1 MTLTR
6 VLFLALFCGML
17 WMTIAQVAQTRQSP
31 GQATAQSGQ
40 AAAPRIYNTVKQ
52 KLAEGKQ
59 VVCATVSSAE
69 PEAYCAIANSGFDCT
84 WIEMQH
90 STLTYDQA
98 ANLISSC
105 RGAKAI
111 PMVRVP
117 DATDGDIQK
126 ATDLGALG
134 IIVPMVDTV
143 EKAQAAV
150 KYAKYPPIGRRSQ
163 GGGQHSRIWGNDYR
177 RTANDNIMVVVMI
190 ENPDGVAIA
199 DKLAA
204 LPGVDV
210 IFAASSDLGSFSG
223 FPPTGP
229 DRKGNPQYEALI
241 TRIHDATLQ
250 AKKYLGGPLN
260 WKERHGFTFFQ
271 GPGPGAVINAGA
283 PIVLGTAPSQGS
295 RRAGAPIE

>member
-1 MTLTR
+1 MTLRR
-6 VLFLALFCGML
+6 VLSLALLC
-17 WMTIAQVAQTRQSP
+17 
-31 GQATAQSGQ
+31 
-40 AAAPRIYNTVKQ
+40 AAAYAQQAPASGPRIYNTVKQ

-59 VVCATVSSAE
+59 VVCATVSSPE
-69 PEAYCAIANSGFDCT
+69 PEAYCAIANAGFDCT

-111 PMVRVP
+111 PMIRVP

-134 IIVPMVDTV
+134 IIVPMVDTL

-150 KYAKYPPIGRRSQ
+150 KYSKYPPIGRRSQ
-163 GGGQHSRIWGNDYR
+163 GGGQHSRIWGSDYR
-177 RTANDNIMVVVMI
+177 RTANDNMMVVIMI
-190 ENPDGVAIA
+190 ENPDGVALSDKIA
-199 DKLAA
+199 AI
-204 LPGVDV
+204 PGVDV
-210 IFAASSDLGSFSG
+210 VFAASTDIGSFSG
-223 FPPTGP
+223 FAPTGP

-241 TRIHDATLQ
+241 TRIHDAVLG

-260 WKERHGFTFFQ
+260 WKDRHGFTFFQ
-271 GPGPGAVINAGA
+271 GPGVGAVINAGA
-283 PIVLGTAPSQGS
+283 PVVLGSAPAQGG

>member
-1 MTLTR
+1 MKRL
-6 VLFLALFCGML
+6 VFPILLCGIL
-17 WMTIAQVAQTRQSP
+17 GVTIAQVARTQQ
-31 GQATAQSGQ
+31 GQVAAPAQRERTAE
-40 AAAPRIYNTVKQ
+40 PRIYNTVKQ

-59 VVCATVSSAE
+59 VVCATVSAAE

-90 STLTYDQA
+90 STLTYDQTA
-98 ANLISSC
+98 HLISSC
-105 RGAKAI
+105 KGAKAI

-163 GGGQHSRIWGNDYR
+163 GGGQHSRIWGSDYR
-177 RTANDNIMVVVMI
+177 RTANDNIMVVAMI
-190 ENPDGVAIA
+190 ENPAGVDIA
-199 DKLAA
+199 DRIAA
-204 LPGVDV
+204 VPGVDV
-210 IFAASSDLGSFSG
+210 VFAASTDLGSFSG

-229 DRKGNPQYEALI
+229 DRKGNPQYEALV
-241 TRIHDATLQ
+241 TRIHDSVLS

-260 WKERHGFTFFQ
+260 WKDRPGFTFFQ
-271 GPGPGAVINAGA
+271 GPTIGAMVNAGA
-283 PIVLGTAPSQGS
+283 PIVLGTAATHG
-295 RRAGAPIE
+295 RRAGAPVE